1 VDGVKMKM
9 QIKEALYELRK
20 QYDVIVSDY
29 EKIIL
34 AMDKQ
39 LQEYEKKIEELEAKK
54 RNG

>member
-1 VDGVKMKM
+1 MDGVKMQM

-20 QYDVIVSDY
+20 QYDIIVSDY

-39 LQEYEKKIEELEAKK
+39 LQEYEKRIEQLEGAKK
-54 RNG
+54 E

>member
-1 VDGVKMKM
+1 MQM

-20 QYDVIVSDY
+20 QYDIIVSDY

-39 LQEYEKKIEELEAKK
+39 LQEYENRIEKLEGAKK
-54 RNG
+54 E

>member
-1 VDGVKMKM
+1 MDGVKMKM

-20 QYDVIVSDY
+20 QYDIIVSDY

-39 LQEYEKKIEELEAKK
+39 LQEYEKSVEEKEGLKK
-54 RNG
+54 E